1 MRDIVVIGAS
11 AGGVRALPR
20 LFEGLPADF
29 PASLFIAMHLAP
41 HHVSERLP
49 EILNGR
55 GRLKLRYAV
64 HGDTVLPGTAY
75 LAPPDNHMLLRK
87 GQLVVQRGP
96 RENGFRPSVD
106 ALFRTAS
113 RAYGARVIGVVLT
126 GALDCGTAGLLSI
139 KERGGLALVQ
149 SPEDAE
155 VADMPLSA
163 LRHVEV
169 DRVLPVD
176 QMPELLAKLVREP
189 APESTHAQ
197 SQALA
202 LLEGDH
208 VGAAADVVCPIC
220 QGNLTQAEMKG
231 FAQYRC
237 HVGHVFSET
246 ALALEQAEAV
256 DRSLWAAV
264 RALEESAALARR
276 LASKSHGDLKR
287 RFMER
292 EDSDMRNADTL
303 RAVAMSST
311 ASKRQ
316 TEDEPAPT

>member
-1 MRDIVVIGAS
+1 
-11 AGGVRALPR
+11 
-20 LFEGLPADF
+20 
-29 PASLFIAMHLAP
+29 MHLAP

-49 EILNGR
+49 ELLNGR
-55 GRLKLRYAV
+55 GRLTMRYAV
-64 HGDTVLPGTAY
+64 HGDAVLPGTAY

-87 GQLVVQRGP
+87 GQVVVQRGP

-163 LRHVEV
+163 IRHVEV
-169 DRVLPVD
+169 DRVLPLH
-176 QMPELLAKLVREP
+176 QIPELLAELVREP
-189 APESTHAQ
+189 APESKPVQ
-197 SQALA
+197 SEALA
-202 LLEGDH
+202 LLEGERG
-208 VGAAADVVCPIC
+208 GAAADVVCPLC
-220 QGNLTQAEMKG
+220 QGKLTQAEMKG

-246 ALALEQAEAV
+246 ALALEQAEEV

-276 LASKSHGDLKR
+276 LASKSHGELQR

-292 EDSDMRNADTL
+292 EHSDLRNADTL
-303 RAVAMSST
+303 RGVAMST
-311 ASKRQ
+311 TTTSKRQ
-316 TEDEPAPT
+316 GDDEPAPT